1 MIFIHS
7 VDQLLLRKAFLQH
20 SLSQRIIANTQ
31 TVDIVFTHILENL
44 KNAGLIIV
52 HGFSLLSF
60 LHNTLLGF
68 FHQIEAF
75 CNIVP

>member
-31 TVDIVFTHILENL
+31 TVNIVFAHILENL
-44 KNAGLIIV
+44 KNARLIIV

-68 FHQIEAF
+68 FHQIKAF